1 MSKPLPDHAP
11 ATLGNVRASVPT
23 LAALLAQAETPCT
36 TGCSEG
42 TIWNTDAQD
51 AWRAE
56 HAEALEAF
64 QQERRR
70 TRSAWVSPEET
81 ALRNTEPPM
90 YFDCVCNGTGFILT
104 ADGRALLDFL
114 GRHGVV
120 RATRR
125 YVPEPGPHILP
136 LSDTHGGAR

>member
-1 MSKPLPDHAP
+1 MSQRLPDHTP
-11 ATLGNVRASVPT
+11 ATLRDVRAVS

-42 TIWNTDAQD
+42 TIWNTDAQK

-56 HAEALEAF
+56 NAEALEAF

-70 TRSAWVSPEET
+70 TRSAWVGAEEK
-81 ALRNTEPPM
+81 ALRDTEPPM
-90 YFDCVCNGTGFILT
+90 YFECACNGTGFLLT

-114 GRHGVV
+114 KRHM
-120 RATRR
+120 
-125 YVPEPGPHILP
+125 L
-136 LSDTHGGAR
+136 GGLR